1 MQITLSFSLLVINSD
16 IHLIKHQPTPSKSF
30 QHLLQLKIDHLLHLI
45 CLLQNEW
52 VKMVMLSAQ
61 ISLCRLVC
69 ILYCV
74 PKLTPENGKK
84 KYPYVNEIY
93 PLIVITKAEIN

>member
-1 MQITLSFSLLVINSD
+1 
-16 IHLIKHQPTPSKSF
+16 
-30 QHLLQLKIDHLLHLI
+30 
-45 CLLQNEW
+45 
-52 VKMVMLSAQ
+52 MVMLSAQ

-74 PKLTPENGKK
+74 PKLTPEMEK
-84 KYPYVNEIY
+84 KYPYVKEIY